1 MADLNNPFTSDK
13 QYDCIESSNVNT
25 INILKRQVLA
35 AVEGALAEADYLKS
49 ALELYKTSVSES
61 IDSNMEAANIIARY
75 SDNSYQLAGM
85 NASYNLPGVFD
96 SAISNVDVNKMRQD
110 NEKLGQMNDIKN
122 NFDKQRDMAF
132 KMVVQNFS
140 DLKSRLN
147 LLAQTN
153 LQIFNFISQLNN
165 KFDN

>member
-13 QYDCIESSNVNT
+13 QYDCIESNNVNT

-96 SAISNVDVNKMRQD
+96 SAANNIDVNKMRQD

-122 NFDKQRDMAF
+122 NSDKQRDMAF

>member
-122 NFDKQRDMAF
+122 NSDKQRDMAF

>member
-85 NASYNLPGVFD
+85 NAPYNLPGVFD

>member
-13 QYDCIESSNVNT
+13 QYDCIESNNVNT

-96 SAISNVDVNKMRQD
+96 SATNNIDVNKMRQD

-122 NFDKQRDMAF
+122 NSDKQRDMAF

>member
-1 MADLNNPFTSDK
+1 
-13 QYDCIESSNVNT
+13 
-25 INILKRQVLA
+25 
-35 AVEGALAEADYLKS
+35 
-49 ALELYKTSVSES
+49 
-61 IDSNMEAANIIARY
+61 
-75 SDNSYQLAGM
+75 M

-96 SAISNVDVNKMRQD
+96 SAINNIDVNKMRQD
-110 NEKLGQMNDIKN
+110 NEKLSQMNDIKN
-122 NFDKQRDMAF
+122 NSDKQRDMAF

>member
-147 LLAQTN
+147 LLAQSN

>member
-1 MADLNNPFTSDK
+1 
-13 QYDCIESSNVNT
+13 
-25 INILKRQVLA
+25 
-35 AVEGALAEADYLKS
+35 
-49 ALELYKTSVSES
+49 
-61 IDSNMEAANIIARY
+61 MEAANIIARY

-96 SAISNVDVNKMRQD
+96 SAANNIDVNKMRQD

-122 NFDKQRDMAF
+122 NSDKQRDMAF

>member
-13 QYDCIESSNVNT
+13 QYDCIESNNVNT

-96 SAISNVDVNKMRQD
+96 SATNNVDVNKMRQD
-110 NEKLGQMNDIKN
+110 NEKLSQMNDIKN
-122 NFDKQRDMAF
+122 NSDKQRDMAF

>member
-13 QYDCIESSNVNT
+13 QYDSIESNNVNT

-61 IDSNMEAANIIARY
+61 IDSNMEAANIIAKY

-96 SAISNVDVNKMRQD
+96 SATNNIDVNKMRQD
-110 NEKLGQMNDIKN
+110 NEKLSQMNDIKN
-122 NFDKQRDMAF
+122 NSDKQRDMAF

>member
-1 MADLNNPFTSDK
+1 
-13 QYDCIESSNVNT
+13 
-25 INILKRQVLA
+25 
-35 AVEGALAEADYLKS
+35 
-49 ALELYKTSVSES
+49 
-61 IDSNMEAANIIARY
+61 
-75 SDNSYQLAGM
+75 M

-96 SAISNVDVNKMRQD
+96 SAVNNIDVNKMRQD
-110 NEKLGQMNDIKN
+110 NEKLSQMNDIKN
-122 NFDKQRDMAF
+122 NSDKQRDMAF

>member
-13 QYDCIESSNVNT
+13 QYDCIESNNVNT

-96 SAISNVDVNKMRQD
+96 STTNNIDVNKMRQD
-110 NEKLGQMNDIKN
+110 NEKLSQMNDIKN
-122 NFDKQRDMAF
+122 NSDKQRDMAF

>member
-13 QYDCIESSNVNT
+13 QYDCIESNNVNT

-96 SAISNVDVNKMRQD
+96 SATNNVDVNKMRQD

-122 NFDKQRDMAF
+122 NSDKQRDMAF

>member
-13 QYDCIESSNVNT
+13 QYDCIESNNVNT

-35 AVEGALAEADYLKS
+35 AVEGALAEADYFKS

-96 SAISNVDVNKMRQD
+96 SAINNVDVNKMRQD
-110 NEKLGQMNDIKN
+110 NEKLSQMNDIKN
-122 NFDKQRDMAF
+122 NSDKQRDMAF

>member
-1 MADLNNPFTSDK
+1 
-13 QYDCIESSNVNT
+13 
-25 INILKRQVLA
+25 
-35 AVEGALAEADYLKS
+35 
-49 ALELYKTSVSES
+49 
-61 IDSNMEAANIIARY
+61 
-75 SDNSYQLAGM
+75 M

-96 SAISNVDVNKMRQD
+96 SAVNNVDVNKMRQD

-122 NFDKQRDMAF
+122 NSDKQRDMAF

>member
-13 QYDCIESSNVNT
+13 QYDCIESNNVNT

-75 SDNSYQLAGM
+75 SDNSYQSAGM
-85 NASYNLPGVFD
+85 NASYNLPDVFD
-96 SAISNVDVNKMRQD
+96 SATNNIDVNKMRQD
-110 NEKLGQMNDIKN
+110 NEKLSQMNDIKN
-122 NFDKQRDMAF
+122 NSDKQRDMAF

>member
-13 QYDCIESSNVNT
+13 QYDCIESNNVNT

-96 SAISNVDVNKMRQD
+96 SAANNVDVNKMRQD

-122 NFDKQRDMAF
+122 NSDKQRDMAF